1 MVPYSINLAITKSVK
16 MAADVFLPT
25 QRHLLTDSTLYR
37 ICSVVMSWTLAS
49 RWKHF
54 LASLHALSFL
64 QFFFL
69 HSVKIAALSVSS
81 LIVSYSN
88 SCSDY
93 FHLVL

>member
-1 MVPYSINLAITKSVK
+1 

-37 ICSVVMSWTLAS
+37 ICSVVMSWILAS

-64 QFFFL
+64 QFFFY
-69 HSVKIAALSVSS
+69 
-81 LIVSYSN
+81 IVSKLLLFQSL
-88 SCSDY
+88 C
-93 FHLVL
+93 LL